1 MNYKLIDSSL
11 LDELTSNI
19 RELKKQ
25 VKELSSTKP
34 KTIYNN
40 DSIKLLLGIQDKLLR
55 KYRDEGMLGYY
66 RVGDKYWYSQDDV
79 DKFLAKYH
87 RPAFNCA

>member
-11 LDELTSNI
+11 LDELTATI

-25 VKELSSTKP
+25 VKELTSTKP

-40 DSIKLLLGIQDKLLR
+40 LFI
-55 KYRDEGMLGYY
+55 MPYY
-66 RVGDKYWYSQDDV
+66 NYY
-79 DKFLAKYH
+79 LI
-87 RPAFNCA
+87 N